1 MIFSTPYDW
10 DGVKVMSTMIQNGW
24 LTGWFVVGLCWI
36 YYHRNHVISIP
47 SHLFPH
53 RNDPWHLLQFFSQEL
68 WRSILQGLHQMFI
81 EAFLPRSDTGGRH
94 EMRCAVGHCGI
105 SFWYSKRSYCSYGSY
120 GPSFPEKFQPKRW
133 YHALSSEPCTPR
145 KSLV

>member
-1 MIFSTPYDW
+1 
-10 DGVKVMSTMIQNGW
+10 MIQNGW

-68 WRSILQGLHQMFI
+68 WRSILQGLHQM
-81 EAFLPRSDTGGRH
+81 L
-94 EMRCAVGHCGI
+94 
-105 SFWYSKRSYCSYGSY
+105 SKRSYREATRAVATRCDAQLVTAGY
-120 GPSFPEKFQPKRW
+120 PSDIPREVTAAMAAMVHHSPKSSSQNADIML
-133 YHALSSEPCTPR
+133 YLPNPALHESH
-145 KSLV
+145 